1 MKKRK
6 NLGIVL
12 FIATLISPH
21 AALLIASQIGEV
33 NIFSTAGMI
42 RYLWI
47 MWLFIPIGI
56 LSIIVGISLKKNN
69 QKYKKNFVIAFIC
82 IPLLIIFGSY
92 RFIFNNISYDTNKI
106 VDVENKVR
114 LSLPNDI
121 KIATTRYEN
130 YTTSYVKIIN
140 DDENK
145 VFQKEI
151 ENNQLWKNELS
162 FKMNSLLPLFV
173 QTETSKFDHF
183 LVYNVTK
190 NEYNNYPTDG
200 KYELIFIAYDYD
212 LNRLLIL
219 DDYKVNIN

>member
-1 MKKRK
+1 MQDSSFLHR
-6 NLGIVL
+6 
-12 FIATLISPH
+12 
-21 AALLIASQIGEV
+21 
-33 NIFSTAGMI
+33 
-42 RYLWI
+42 R
-47 MWLFIPIGI
+47 
-56 LSIIVGISLKKNN
+56 
-69 QKYKKNFVIAFIC
+69 FVIAFIC

-106 VDVENKVR
+106 IDVENKVR

-140 DDENK
+140 DDESK

-162 FKMNSLLPLFV
+162 SKLNGLLPLFV

-183 LVYNVTK
+183 LVYNVIN